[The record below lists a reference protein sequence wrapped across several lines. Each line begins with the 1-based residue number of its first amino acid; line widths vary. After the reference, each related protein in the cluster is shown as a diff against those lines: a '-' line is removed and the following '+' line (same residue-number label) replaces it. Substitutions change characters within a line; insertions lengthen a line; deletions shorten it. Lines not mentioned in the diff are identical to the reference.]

1 MEGIVDDI
9 VETCSQPAPPVRRGG
24 PVTSQSLSRLTP
36 RARQIVQ
43 VARELLESDG
53 PEALTMRRLGARLG
67 IRAASIYEHLRDKPA
82 LEAALI
88 SVGFE
93 EQASVFAR
101 AVQGS
106 ADPIAALAGAYRD
119 FARRQ
124 PNLYRLMTE
133 RPLRRDLL
141 APGVE
146 EAAAI
151 PLVQVVDGNLERARA
166 IWAFA
171 HGMVIFEI
179 NQRFPPDADL
189 DSTWREGLTAF
200 GAATR

>member
-1 MEGIVDDI
+1 MRE
-9 VETCSQPAPPVRRGG
+9 QPTTPRTLHR
-24 PVTSQSLSRLTP
+24 LSP

-43 VARELLESDG
+43 TAREMLEREG
-53 PEALTMRRLGARLG
+53 PDALSMRRLGAQLG
-67 IRAASIYEHLRDKPA
+67 VRASSIYEHLRDKPA

-93 EQASVFAR
+93 EQAELFAE
-101 AVQGS
+101 AVHGS
-106 ADPIAALAGAYRD
+106 ADPIAALTRAYRE
-119 FARRQ
+119 FAHRQ

-146 EAAAI
+146 EAAARG
-151 PLVQVVDGNLERARA
+151 LLNATDGDLERARA

-171 HGMVIFEI
+171 HGMVILEL
-179 NQRFPPDADL
+179 NQRFPPHADL
-189 DSTWREGLTAF
+189 DSAWRKGIEAF
-200 GAATR
+200 RSTT

>member
-1 MEGIVDDI
+1 MAARVLD
-9 VETCSQPAPPVRRGG
+9 Q
-24 PVTSQSLSRLTP
+24 LTP
-36 RARQIVQ
+36 RAREIVQ
-43 VARELLESDG
+43 IARRLLEAEG
-53 PEALTMRRLGARLG
+53 PAALSMRRLGAQIG
-67 IRAASIYEHLRDKPA
+67 IRASSIYEHLRDKDA

-93 EQASVFAR
+93 EQAELFAR

-106 ADPIAALAGAYRD
+106 TDPIASLTAAYRD

-133 RPLRRDLL
+133 RELRRDLL

-146 EAAAI
+146 EAAAR
-151 PLVQVVDGNLERARA
+151 PLLQATGGDHEQARA

-171 HGMVIFEI
+171 HGMVILEL
-179 NQRFPPDADL
+179 NRRFPPGADL
-189 DSTWREGLTAF
+189 DTTWRKGTERFYRTP
-200 GAATR
+200 